1 MCEFRKLKSS
11 ELQCKCTDTKFKG
24 SATILIYKD
33 ARVDQRVLDE
43 TVGPMRWQKDYKEID
58 GKIYCGVA
66 IKDKDTGEWIWK
78 WDCGTEGNFEA
89 EKSEASDAFKRACFN
104 WGLGRELYDTP
115 KIKIKCP
122 DSYYYNDKL
131 TMTFTVHEI
140 VWDGDRLE
148 SLIIVDRN
156 GQVVYDFHWKDEQKN
171 GQSPTQSNYDLLV
184 EFCKKAKAN
193 GADQAELTKYFKFYE
208 NKVKEGWKG
217 TFNAETL
224 FNKWMERSKKTYT
237 APSYNDSTIQDYDER
252 TYGADDQSFYY

>member
-1 MCEFRKLKSS
+1 MCEFRKLKAN

-43 TVGPMRWQKDYKEID
+43 TVSPMHWQKDYKEID

-115 KIKIKCP
+115 KIKVSCP
-122 DSYYYNDKL
+122 DKYYYNDKL
-131 TMTFTVHEI
+131 TMTFSVKSIEWEDNTLTDLV
-140 VWDGDRLE
+140 
-148 SLIIVDRN
+148 IVDKY
-156 GQVVYDFHWKDEQKN
+156 GKVVYDYKGGEQPVQSEESKFFELSNDE
-171 GQSPTQSNYDLLV
+171 LLI
-184 EFCKKAKAN
+184 EFCKK
-193 GADQAELTKYFKFYE
+193 TKPTLDEAMKQQLE
-208 NKVKEGWKG
+208 NYYRYYAPKVKNGWNGK
-217 TFNAETL
+217 FEPSQL
-224 FNKWMERSKKTYT
+224 WSSWVSRMKK
-237 APSYNDSTIQDYDER
+237 
-252 TYGADDQSFYY
+252 

>member
-1 MCEFRKLKSS
+1 MCEFRKLKAS

-131 TMTFTVHEI
+131 TMTFTVQKIE
-140 VWDGDRLE
+140 WDGDNLMQ
-148 SLIIVDRN
+148 LVIVDRN
-156 GQVVYDFHWKDEQKN
+156 GNKVYDFTEKTNNVPTKETNVSMDKNKLLIDFCTNEAQNLDEETK
-171 GQSPTQSNYDLLV
+171 V
-184 EFCKKAKAN
+184 ELRKFCKFYQEKEWN
-193 GADQAELTKYFKFYE
+193 GPFNPERLWNNWKSRVK
-208 NKVKEGWKG
+208 KV
-217 TFNAETL
+217 A
-224 FNKWMERSKKTYT
+224 
-237 APSYNDSTIQDYDER
+237 
-252 TYGADDQSFYY
+252 

>member
-1 MCEFRKLKSS
+1 MCEFRKLKAN

-43 TVGPMRWQKDYKEID
+43 TVSPMHWQKDYKEID

-66 IKDKDTGEWIWK
+66 IKDKDTNEWIWK

-122 DSYYYNDKL
+122 DNYYYNDKL
-131 TMTFTVHEI
+131 TMTFSVKSIE
-140 VWDGDRLE
+140 WDDNTLTD
-148 SLIIVDRN
+148 LVIVDKF
-156 GQVVYDFHWKDEQKN
+156 GKVVYDYKGGEQPQ
-171 GQSPTQSNYDLLV
+171 QSEESKFFQISNEELLI
-184 EFCKKAKAN
+184 EFCKK
-193 GADQAELTKYFKFYE
+193 TKPTLDEQMKQQLENYYRFYCP
-208 NKVKEGWKG
+208 KVKSKDGWKG
-217 TFNAETL
+217 KFNPSQL
-224 FNKWMERSKKTYT
+224 WERWVSNIK
-237 APSYNDSTIQDYDER
+237 
-252 TYGADDQSFYY
+252 

>member
-1 MCEFRKLKSS
+1 MCEFRKLKAN

-43 TVGPMRWQKDYKEID
+43 TVSPMHWQKDYKEID

-115 KIKIKCP
+115 KIKVSCP
-122 DSYYYNDKL
+122 DKYYYNDKL
-131 TMTFTVHEI
+131 TMTFSVKSIEWEDNTLTDLV
-140 VWDGDRLE
+140 
-148 SLIIVDRN
+148 IVDKY
-156 GQVVYDFHWKDEQKN
+156 GKVVYDYKGGEQPK
-171 GQSPTQSNYDLLV
+171 QSEESKFFELSNSELLI
-184 EFCKKAKAN
+184 EFCKK
-193 GADQAELTKYFKFYE
+193 TKPTLDEAMKQQLE
-208 NKVKEGWKG
+208 NYYRYYAPKVKDGKWTGRFEPSQLWKG
-217 TFNAETL
+217 
-224 FNKWMERSKKTYT
+224 WCDRIKK
-237 APSYNDSTIQDYDER
+237 
-252 TYGADDQSFYY
+252 